1 MQTAGFI
8 AVALEPRIR
17 AFQPQQ
23 ETSMTTTL
31 PRPERP
37 IKLYRF
43 ALSGHSHRAELFLN
57 LLGLPYEG
65 IDVDLRAKAQKRP
78 EFLALNAFGQVPVI
92 DDGGTVVADSNA
104 ILTYLALKYGA
115 SHWLPREPLA
125 AAQVQ
130 RWLSVA
136 AGQLAATAA
145 RARVIQVFGLPADC
159 STEVAGA
166 QALFTLV
173 EQHLSD
179 HNFIAGA
186 EPTIADVAL
195 YSYTAH
201 APEGNVSLDPYPALR
216 AWLGRIEALPGFVPM
231 PVSHVG
237 LRAAA

>member
-1 MQTAGFI
+1 LHPVSG
-8 AVALEPRIR
+8 
-17 AFQPQQ
+17 Q
-23 ETSMTTTL
+23 ESLHSNFLQATSMTAM
-31 PRPERP
+31 PRPERA
-37 IKLYRF
+37 IKLYRHP
-43 ALSGHSHRAELFLN
+43 LSGHSHRAELFLN

-78 EFLALNAFGQVPVI
+78 EFLTLNAFGQVPVI
-92 DDGGTVVADSNA
+92 DDAGTVVADSNA
-104 ILTYLALKYGA
+104 ILTYLALRYGA
-115 SHWLPREPLA
+115 PHWLPREPFA

-136 AGQLAATAA
+136 AGPLAATAA

-159 STEVAGA
+159 SNEVAGA

-173 EQHLSD
+173 EQHLAD
-179 HNFIAGA
+179 PTFITGA

-231 PVSHVG
+231 QVSRVG